1 VPANRF
7 RDRLTPASANGRI
20 GDARD
25 EWLKEPARMAD
36 AEAVDESRQTHQF
49 TIWNCA
55 GFRLKEDI
63 NQPYHGVWE
72 QIPKR
77 KARTTVAVRIGDC
90 LRWTCSCLAGIV
102 VRKKRFS
109 RPSLRTRAEKR
120 FHSSVLRSP
129 TCSRSVAWC
138 STSRHLA
145 ATNSRKWHGLSLV
158 RVASGVQA

>member
-7 RDRLTPASANGRI
+7 RDRLAPASANGRI

-36 AEAVDESRQTHQF
+36 AEAVDESRQTHQC
-49 TIWNCA
+49 TIWNYA
-55 GFRLKEDI
+55 GFRLKI

-77 KARTTVAVRIGDC
+77 TARTTVAVRIGDR

-102 VRKKRFS
+102 VRGKKSF
-109 RPSLRTRAEKR
+109 TA
-120 FHSSVLRSP
+120 V
-129 TCSRSVAWC
+129 
-138 STSRHLA
+138 A
-145 ATNSRKWHGLSLV
+145 ATACGKAVSLV
-158 RVASGVQA
+158 GPPLAYVLALGGIVQYEQASRRYE